1 MMARTLILPDFASNR
16 ADGGLNTP
24 LAPYAS
30 GPQARDETDALEA
43 YDAGYKSGWADCA
56 AAEAEE
62 RSAVGAALAKN
73 LSDASMTYEAARCDV
88 LAALGPFFDDVAST
102 LLPQMAAAALLPTV
116 LAELGTMA
124 EAQTLAQVEIHAAP
138 SACASLERLGEVHQ
152 ISGLT
157 VRPESAFS
165 EGQVSIHAGAEQ
177 RDLDMAS
184 AAARIAAAISDFSA
198 SVPDHHAQ
206 TLSQG
211 AA

>member
-1 MMARTLILPDFASNR
+1 MARNLILQDFASCR
-16 ADGGLNTP
+16 SEGGLNTP
-24 LAPYAS
+24 LASYAPT
-30 GPQARDETDALEA
+30 PQAADETDALES

-73 LSDASMTYEAARCDV
+73 LSDASMTYEAARRDV

-116 LAELGTMA
+116 LAELGALA
-124 EAQTLAQVEIHAAP
+124 EAQTLAQIEIHAAP
-138 SACASLERLGEVHQ
+138 SACASLERLGETHQ
-152 ISGLT
+152 ISGLK
-157 VRPESAFS
+157 VHPEPAFS
-165 EGQVSIHAGAEQ
+165 EGQVSIHAGPEQ

-198 SVPDHHAQ
+198 SVPEHNAQ
-206 TLSQG
+206 TRSQG